1 MEFESPVVRDA
12 PLDDRLEEALVCL
25 VREGLRQQGRLCLR
39 LQGESMWPTIP
50 AGSLVEVESAS
61 PRDIELGDVVVW
73 QRDGKLVAH
82 RVVQR
87 MGVEPGVCLI
97 TKGDNCSS
105 SDRALPMES
114 VLGRVRCTMNGEPV
128 ALGRGWFWVLRW
140 HVRRF
145 PDRLGRQLPGSL
157 RALLKSLRDRV
168 GRLLSRGFEVLW
180 LRR

>member
-1 MEFESPVVRDA
+1 MEFVSPAVRDA
-12 PLDDRLEEALVCL
+12 PLDDGLGEALVCL
-25 VREGLRQQGRLCLR
+25 VQEGLRHHGRLCLR

-50 AGSLVEVESAS
+50 AGSLVEVEPVSTH
-61 PRDIELGDVVVW
+61 DIKLGDVVVW

-87 MGVEPGVCLI
+87 MRAEPGVCLI

-105 SDRALPMES
+105 SDRGLPMEA
-114 VLGRVRCTMNGEPV
+114 VLGRVRRTMNADPA

-145 PDRLGRQLPGSL
+145 PDRLGRQLPGGL
-157 RALLKSLRDRV
+157 RALLKSLRDRA